1 MQNSLQQLYETTLDH
16 PEQYQDFYQQLLN
29 TQVFCLGERD
39 ENQQLHFQLMQTD
52 DGEQAI
58 PFFLNLAMLQQDV
71 GLDAEFVMINT
82 EKLFTITK
90 GATLVMNPLSEH
102 PKEFLAEEV
111 EAILE
116 FAKQKNL

>member
-16 PEQYQDFYQQLLN
+16 PEQYQDFFQQLLSS
-29 TQVFCLGERD
+29 QVFCLGERD
-39 ENQQLHFQLMQTD
+39 EHQQLHFQLVQTD

-71 GLDAEFVMINT
+71 GLNAEFVMISA

-90 GATLVMNPLSEH
+90 GATLVMNPTSEH

-116 FAKQKNL
+116 FAKQNNL